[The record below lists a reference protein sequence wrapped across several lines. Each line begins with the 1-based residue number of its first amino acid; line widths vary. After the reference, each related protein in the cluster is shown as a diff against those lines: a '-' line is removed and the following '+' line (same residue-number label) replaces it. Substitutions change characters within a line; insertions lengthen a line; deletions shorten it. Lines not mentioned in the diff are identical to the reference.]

1 MAHICRLLVLVVG
14 FAAGT
19 VSPPTFAQKAQGYV
33 LDVSGTVTGQVG
45 TGQPVRVSKG
55 QTLVNNPTITT
66 GPRSFA
72 ALKFEDG
79 TSVLL
84 KENSSFQIQNYTYNP
99 KATENSNVVF
109 NLVRGGLRMVTGL
122 VTSRNR
128 DALKVATP
136 LATMGIRGTDFM
148 AVLVNPLFVQVVNGV
163 VSLTNSAGTVLFNA
177 GQAGIVSSSTTLGG
191 LVPMSKVPA
200 GVLQFPNYPLT
211 PVPAVIPSGSP
222 VGGTFVGGGVA
233 AASIAIGAIGVAA
246 VLSAGNDQATVSH
259 H

>member
-1 MAHICRLLVLVVG
+1 MPHIRRLLVLVAG
-14 FAAGT
+14 FAAVA
-19 VSPPTFAQKAQGYV
+19 VSGPTFAQKAQGYV
-33 LDVSGTVTGQVG
+33 LEVSGTVTGQVG
-45 TGQPVRVSKG
+45 TGQPVRVDKG

-66 GPRSFA
+66 GPRSYA
-72 ALKFEDG
+72 VLKFEDG

-84 KENSSFQIQNYTYNP
+84 KENSSFHIQHYTYNP

-163 VSLTNSAGTVLFNA
+163 VSLTNSAGTVLFSA
-177 GQAGIVSSSTTLGG
+177 GQAGIVSSSATLGG
-191 LVPMSKVPA
+191 LVPMSQVPA
-200 GVLQFPNYPLT
+200 GVFQFPNFPLT
-211 PVPAVIPSGSP
+211 AVPEVIPSGSP
-222 VGGTFVGGGVA
+222 VGGTFVSGGA
-233 AASIAIGAIGVAA
+233 AAVGIAIGAIGVAA
-246 VLSAGNDQATVSH
+246 VLSAGNEQSAVTH